1 MEFNLTG
8 MSCVERS
15 RRGLHRTSAKSL
27 GGWGVEDAVTFYK
40 IYAIACGFDVRRYT
54 TKKWRGGEIKSKLF
68 VCNREGFAHKTPS
81 KDRDGGLVGEKSQR
95 IFRVTRVGCKARIR
109 LYMKNGHLLIDRFHE
124 DHNHELISLK
134 DREFQKLSRNITDY
148 HKMIIVSNSRL
159 KIGATKTY
167 RICKEQVNGFENIG
181 ASLNDFKNF
190 HRDVK
195 CFIHERDDQ
204 LFVDQFKEMTETRIG
219 FYFDYDVDDD
229 GSLRRA
235 IWADG
240 TARDNYKIFGDAV
253 SFDPTYSTNKYSMV
267 FTPFTGV
274 DHHKR
279 SVTFCGALIAREDYE
294 SFNWVFSR
302 FLQAMGGMEPEY
314 IITDQDP
321 GIIKSVPSK
330 FGVSRSDYNDFMCKI
345 NDIIWDDELEAA
357 EFDGIWEQII
367 EDHGVGVNDWFVD
380 TYAIRGQWVMAHCR
394 DLRMA
399 SIMRTTQRSES
410 ENSFFK
416 RFEHKSGTL
425 VEFWMR
431 FESAMDQQRHTQK
444 QLDNMD
450 KHSSAAAST
459 HLALEIHAAK
469 VYTYSAFQKFKQEG
483 IFSID
488 TCRTGGF
495 TERCELEVTTVKDSS
510 RKKNFEVAYNPGTRK
525 ASCSYTMFERT
536 GILCRHIIW
545 IFSASGIKTIPED
558 YVVNRRMKEYL
569 RLRIFNTNGEGTE
582 NMQVID
588 EKQIAMSIMWS
599 EVHEAVGLL
608 RDKGVA
614 DVDSFSA
621 VIRAFKQSLSPLGEV
636 LNKNQQMEKFLNCTA
651 CDVVTIL
658 PPKNSKNK
666 GTGKRLL
673 SAKTKAMV
681 LARKPKRKY
690 KNCKRMTNHDKRN
703 CPNPSQHTRHCAKGR
718 LNQKR
723 MKERRRKSWNQNKNR
738 RQITNKCCSIYFEC
752 VT

>member
-1 MEFNLTG
+1 MQIIDGINDLVKQNGVQPDRQEL
-8 MSCVERS
+8 CKEVEKRF
-15 RRGLHRTSAKSL
+15 TP
-27 GGWGVEDAVTFYK
+27 
-40 IYAIACGFDVRRYT
+40 YT
-54 TKKWRGGEIKSKLF
+54 TKKWRGGEIKSKLV
-68 VCNREGFAHKTPS
+68 VCNREGFAHKTPR
-81 KDRDGGLVGEKSQR
+81 KDQDDGLDGEKSQR

-109 LYMKNGHLLIDRFHE
+109 LYMKNGLLLIDRFHE
-124 DHNHELISLK
+124 GHNHELISLK
-134 DREFQKLSRNITDY
+134 DREFQKLSRNIIDY

-167 RICKEQVNGFENIG
+167 RICKEQVNGYENIG

-195 CFIHERDDQ
+195 CFIHERDGQ
-204 LFVDQFKEMTETRIG
+204 LFVDHFKEMTETRIG
-219 FYFDYDVDDD
+219 FYFDYDLDDD

-279 SVTFCGALIAREDYE
+279 SVTLRGALVTREDYE

-302 FLQAMGGMEPEY
+302 FLQAMGVRNPS
-314 IITDQDP
+314 TLLRDRDP
-321 GIIKSVPSK
+321 GIIKSVPLVFKTMARHRLQMWHIMNKMPSK
-330 FGVSRSDYNDFMCKI
+330 FGVSRSDYNEFMCKI
-345 NDIIWDDELEAA
+345 NNIIWDDELEAA

-367 EDHGVGVNDWFVD
+367 QDHGVGVNDWFAD
-380 TYAIRGQWVMAHCR
+380 TYAIRGQW
-394 DLRMA
+394 
-399 SIMRTTQRSES
+399 
-410 ENSFFK
+410 

-431 FESAMDQQRHTQK
+431 FESAMDQQRHIQK

-450 KHSSAAAST
+450 KHSSATVST
-459 HLALEIHAAK
+459 HLALEIHDAK
-469 VYTYSAFQKFKQEG
+469 VYTYSAFNKFKQEA

-495 TERCELEVTTVKDSS
+495 TERGELEITTVKDST
-510 RKKNFEVAYNPGTRK
+510 RKKNFEVVYSPALSDDTGTRK
-525 ASCSYTMFERT
+525 ASCSCTMFERT

-558 YVVNRRMKEYL
+558 YVLNRWMKEYL
-569 RLRIFNTNGEGTE
+569 RLRIFNSNGEGTE

-599 EVHEAVGLL
+599 EVHEGIGLL
-608 RDKGVA
+608 RDKGIA

-621 VIRAFKQSLSPLGEV
+621 VIRSFKQSLSPLGEV
-636 LNKNQQMEKFLNCTA
+636 LNKNQQMEKF
-651 CDVVTIL
+651 TI
-658 PPKNSKNK
+658 
-666 GTGKRLL
+666 
-673 SAKTKAMV
+673 V
-681 LARKPKRKY
+681 
-690 KNCKRMTNHDKRN
+690 
-703 CPNPSQHTRHCAKGR
+703 RHVR
-718 LNQKR
+718 
-723 MKERRRKSWNQNKNR
+723 
-738 RQITNKCCSIYFEC
+738 
-752 VT
+752 

>member
-1 MEFNLTG
+1 
-8 MSCVERS
+8 
-15 RRGLHRTSAKSL
+15 
-27 GGWGVEDAVTFYK
+27 
-40 IYAIACGFDVRRYT
+40 
-54 TKKWRGGEIKSKLF
+54 
-68 VCNREGFAHKTPS
+68 
-81 KDRDGGLVGEKSQR
+81 
-95 IFRVTRVGCKARIR
+95 
-109 LYMKNGHLLIDRFHE
+109 MKNGLLLIDRFHE
-124 DHNHELISLK
+124 GHNHELISLK

-195 CFIHERDDQ
+195 CFIHERDGQ
-204 LFVDQFKEMTETRIG
+204 LFVDHFKEMIETRIG
-219 FYFDYDVDDD
+219 FYFDYDLDDD

-279 SVTFCGALIAREDYE
+279 SMTFCGDLIAREDYE

-302 FLQAMGGMEPEY
+302 QYHRFSMWHIMN
-314 IITDQDP
+314 
-321 GIIKSVPSK
+321 KMPSK

-367 EDHGVGVNDWFVD
+367 EDHGVGVNDWFAD

-416 RFEHKSGTL
+416 SYTIFNI
-425 VEFWMR
+425 
-431 FESAMDQQRHTQK
+431 HTY
-444 QLDNMD
+444 M
-450 KHSSAAAST
+450 
-459 HLALEIHAAK
+459 LAL
-469 VYTYSAFQKFKQEG
+469 TD
-483 IFSID
+483 D
-488 TCRTGGF
+488 T
-495 TERCELEVTTVKDSS
+495 
-510 RKKNFEVAYNPGTRK
+510 GTRK
-525 ASCSYTMFERT
+525 ASCSCTMFERT

-558 YVVNRRMKEYL
+558 YVVNRCIKEYF
-569 RLRIFNTNGEGTE
+569 RLRIFNNNGDGTE

-588 EKQIAMSIMWS
+588 EKQIAMSIMWA

-614 DVDSFSA
+614 NVDSFSA
-621 VIRAFKQSLSPLGEV
+621 VIRAFKESLSPLGEV
-636 LNKNQQMEKFLNCTA
+636 LNKK
-651 CDVVTIL
+651 I
-658 PPKNSKNK
+658 NK
-666 GTGKRLL
+666 W
-673 SAKTKAMV
+673 
-681 LARKPKRKY
+681 
-690 KNCKRMTNHDKRN
+690 RN
-703 CPNPSQHTRHCAKGR
+703 
-718 LNQKR
+718 
-723 MKERRRKSWNQNKNR
+723 
-738 RQITNKCCSIYFEC
+738 F
-752 VT
+752 